1 MGVKVSYDIIAPIL
15 INDIACCIFTS
26 RIMEGIIPVC
36 CTKYR
41 PAARQDTRYIRHGH
55 FFHII
60 LDKPMEA
67 VANAIDL
74 IAMGHGRLHDG
85 TDDGIE
91 ARAVTASRKDC
102 QGSSFFCHKEPL
114 LFYRPEGVVSRADTD
129 GFGPVK
135 FIIAKEPILHIS
147 RPSNDHCKGAP
158 QFIEDALG
166 IDIEDRDKKG
176 LNSIQHDHIAMMA
189 KKFIFQDFRRVD
201 ASFTGKK
208 LQEIFRN
215 KQTGINIIPPLC
227 FGCFTQDIMKILLI
241 TFTINSAGLFLPTI
255 GAFFWKKSCSA
266 GAFASMLSAT
276 VIAVVWFIGGKVS
289 ALPLFSVDALWP
301 SFGVSAILY
310 VVICLTHHQ
319 TPAEQETAEKFYAAK

>member
-1 MGVKVSYDIIAPIL
+1 
-15 INDIACCIFTS
+15 
-26 RIMEGIIPVC
+26 
-36 CTKYR
+36 
-41 PAARQDTRYIRHGH
+41 
-55 FFHII
+55 
-60 LDKPMEA
+60 MEA

-102 QGSSFFCHKEPL
+102 QGSSFFCHREPL

-189 KKFIFQDFRRVD
+189 KKFIFRTSGALTRLSLGRSFRKSSVISRRV
-201 ASFTGKK
+201 S
-208 LQEIFRN
+208 I
-215 KQTGINIIPPLC
+215 
-227 FGCFTQDIMKILLI
+227 
-241 TFTINSAGLFLPTI
+241 
-255 GAFFWKKSCSA
+255 
-266 GAFASMLSAT
+266 
-276 VIAVVWFIGGKVS
+276 
-289 ALPLFSVDALWP
+289 
-301 SFGVSAILY
+301 
-310 VVICLTHHQ
+310 
-319 TPAEQETAEKFYAAK
+319 